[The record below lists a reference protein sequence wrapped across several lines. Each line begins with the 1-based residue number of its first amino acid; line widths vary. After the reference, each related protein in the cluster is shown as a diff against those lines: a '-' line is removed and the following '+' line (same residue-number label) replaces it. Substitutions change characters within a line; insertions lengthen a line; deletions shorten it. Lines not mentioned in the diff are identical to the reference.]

1 MILLLRFLDL
11 FAKLFILFLII
22 SFERVVGLPVFF
34 LTVSVSF
41 MLIARSISKYVLFVF
56 AAFLL
61 AIFYQHAFVISFL
74 LLFFLYVGFVYGSQ
88 VIESNLQRFITLLL
102 LCTIFIVYAAE
113 IKIQLWSVAQLLVGL
128 LISSVFLLKFV
139 FVRYGFLGKKMTTRR

>member
-41 MLIARSISKYVLFVF
+41 MLIARSLSKYVLFVF

-61 AIFYQHAFVISFL
+61 AIFYQQAFVISFL

-128 LISSVFLLKFV
+128 LISAVFLLKFV